1 MFREAFVRENFDFD
15 FIYDWILKK
24 QALKSRLAAGAA
36 MGKTE
41 FNREE
46 TVKLMQKTQ
55 YKGDNKL
62 PPKPNIVPQ

>member
-15 FIYDWILKK
+15 FVYDWILKK

-36 MGKTE
+36 LGKTE

-46 TVKLMQKTQ
+46 TIKLMQKT
-55 YKGDNKL
+55 
-62 PPKPNIVPQ
+62 